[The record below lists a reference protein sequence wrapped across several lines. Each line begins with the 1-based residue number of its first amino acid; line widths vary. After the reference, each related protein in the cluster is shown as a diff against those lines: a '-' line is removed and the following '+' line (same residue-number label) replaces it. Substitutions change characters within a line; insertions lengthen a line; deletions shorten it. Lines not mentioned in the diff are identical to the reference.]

1 MDRVINYPGSIPRS
15 VDLLQTNRNVMTALG
30 MLAQELFGTTT
41 TASGFA
47 CTPTSPAGLSV
58 LVGPGRLYSQQAT
71 DPLQYSS
78 LPADTTDL
86 IIKQGIVNTSTP
98 LSCPAPSTSG
108 QSVNYLVEVAFQET
122 DTNPVVLPYYNAANP
137 SQPFSGPNNSGS
149 ANYTSRQD
157 TVQLQ
162 VKAGTPAT
170 TGTQVTPAPDAG
182 FVGLWVVTVA
192 YGQTTI
198 TSGNIS
204 QYPGAPLLGGSL
216 LQAIQGNMFTY
227 GADVGTANSYIVNY
241 APAVTTL
248 IDGMTLEF
256 QAAFANTGASTFS
269 PNGVTA
275 YPILGG
281 AHSPL
286 QGGEIISG
294 SKCVV
299 IWKANITSWILL
311 ESTGGALQ
319 VPNATKSNQAVNFS
333 QIKGLSNSS
342 QTVFTPALSTVYPRT
357 LTFTAP
363 CNGYVW
369 AQQNINI
376 SNNSSTVALSNS
388 ISITGG
394 ATEGDTTTYPEQNVA
409 VQYVTAGTSV
419 TVTGTL
425 TTGSSG
431 AVAVISQCL
440 SYIFIPSN

>member
-30 MLAQELFGTTT
+30 MLAQELFGTTIT
-41 TASGFA
+41 GSGFA
-47 CTPTSPAGLSV
+47 CTATSPAGLSV

-86 IIKQGIVNTSTP
+86 IIKQGIVNTSTT
-98 LSCPAPSTSG
+98 LSCPAPATSG
-108 QSVNYLVEVAFQET
+108 QSVNYLVEAAFQET
-122 DTNPVVLPYYNAANP
+122 DTNPVVLPYYNSANP

-170 TGTQVTPAPDAG
+170 TGTQVTPAPDTG

-192 YGQTTI
+192 YGQSTI

-227 GADVGTANSYIVNY
+227 AADVGTANAYAANY

-248 IDGMTLEF
+248 VDGMTLEF

-275 YPILGG
+275 APIVGG
-281 AHSPL
+281 AHSAL
-286 QGGEIISG
+286 QGGEIAAG
-294 SKCVV
+294 SKCVLM
-299 IWKANITSWILL
+299 WKANITSWVLI
-311 ESTGGALQ
+311 ESSGGAVQIAAPTQSNHAVNLGQ
-319 VPNATKSNQAVNFS
+319 FLSLLSGNGYFEIPVVVAGVKRTLIVQFGTTTLPTGNGDTVTLPIAFPNAILRIVSSDIGGGCNQTSSVIGAS
-333 QIKGLSNSS
+333 LSSF
-342 QTVFTPALSTVYPRT
+342 Q
-357 LTFTAP
+357 
-363 CNGYVW
+363 GY
-369 AQQNINI
+369 
-376 SNNSSTVALSNS
+376 
-388 ISITGG
+388 GK
-394 ATEGDTTTYPEQNVA
+394 
-409 VQYVTAGTSV
+409 TAGTN
-419 TVTGTL
+419 TFAATNY
-425 TTGSSG
+425 
-431 AVAVISQCL
+431 
-440 SYIFIPSN
+440 SYIAIGW